1 MTRAENSAAKLHRAL
16 LWLAV
21 LIVAIRAI
29 VAGADN
35 PHPLD
40 GLTVAEYEIVSAVLA
55 ASGKVTDESHLVLV
69 NLAEPDKQQVLAWKP
84 GDNLP
89 RRALVTIRHQRQLIE
104 ALVDIGERTLVSWTA
119 IEGAQPALLGSEWLL
134 SQQLVRA
141 DPSWQQAIK
150 RRGIEEL
157 KSVFCFPIFP
167 GNFGGPRDQGNQ
179 RLGMVSCYQ
188 GGGGK
193 GLWGRPI
200 EGLVAVVDYDE
211 RKLVELIDT
220 GPVPIPAGG
229 PAVNPDQPDVMPAQG
244 PAQRRFRIQGQ
255 WIEWDKWRFHLR
267 IDPRV
272 GPVLSQVSIL
282 DGDRRRSVM
291 YQGSISEMFVPYMDP
306 GDTWYYRTY
315 LDVGEY
321 GVGSGGVP
329 LRRGRDCPE
338 DAALVDAA
346 FVDEGGTIS
355 TKTGIAC
362 IFERTTGDAAWSH
375 YEVRQG
381 ASLARR
387 HTELVA
393 RFIVWL
399 GNYDYVIDWIFTET
413 GSLKGRVGA
422 TGIVQV
428 KGVASK
434 DMAAKS
440 AANDTA
446 YGRLIAP
453 GTVAVNHDHFF
464 GFRLDLDVDGTNNG
478 MLIDRVRKVDLD
490 KSGPDKTGRDSPR
503 KQIWQV
509 FPHKAKVE
517 SEAKLNV
524 DPRQPAL
531 WRVIN
536 PAVSNGVGNPV
547 SYQLRPGMTGMTLLD
562 DAEPAHRRAAFT
574 AYNLW
579 VTPYQPAERYAA
591 GTYPNRHPGG
601 AGLPEWTA
609 SDRSITDTDIVLW
622 YTIGLHHVVRAEDWP
637 IMPLVESEFE
647 LRPFDFFDANPT
659 ATEGLRSTDR

>member
-1 MTRAENSAAKLHRAL
+1 MNSAESSAAGMPRAL
-16 LWLAV
+16 LWLA
-21 LIVAIRAI
+21 IVGMAVRAT
-29 VAGADN
+29 VAVADS

-40 GLTVAEYEIVSAVLA
+40 GLSVAEYETVNAVLA
-55 ASGKVTDESHLVLV
+55 AAGKVADESHLVLV
-69 NLAEPDKQQVLAWKP
+69 NLAEPDKQRVLAWKP
-84 GDNLP
+84 ADNVP
-89 RRALVTIRHQRQLIE
+89 RRALVTLRQGRDLIE
-104 ALVDIGERTLVSWTA
+104 AIVDIGQRKLVSWTV
-119 IEGAQPALLGSEWLL
+119 IEGAQPALLDSEWLL

-141 DPSWQQAIK
+141 DPAWQQAIR
-150 RRGIEEL
+150 RRGIENL

-167 GNFGGPRDQGNQ
+167 GNFGSPLDEGNR
-179 RLGMVSCYQ
+179 RLGMISCYQ

-211 RKLVELIDT
+211 RQLVELIDT
-220 GPVPIPAGG
+220 GPVPVPAGG
-229 PAVNPDQPDVMPAQG
+229 PAVNPDQPLTMPAQG
-244 PAQRRFRIQGQ
+244 PAERRFSIQGQ
-255 WIEWDKWRFHLR
+255 WIDWDKWRFHLR

-306 GDTWYYRTY
+306 GKTWYYRTY

-321 GVGSGGVP
+321 GIGSGGVP
-329 LRRGRDCPE
+329 LRAGKDCPA

-346 FVDEGGTIS
+346 FVNEGGEIT

-387 HTELVA
+387 HTELVV

-428 KGVASK
+428 KGVVSQ
-434 DMAAKS
+434 DMAAKT
-440 AANDTA
+440 AGKDTA
-446 YGRLIAP
+446 WGRLVAP

-464 GFRLDLDVDGTNNG
+464 GFRLDVDVDGAKNS
-478 MLIDRVRKVDLD
+478 MLIDRIRKVDLD
-490 KSGPDKTGRDSPR
+490 ESAVNSPR
-503 KQIWQV
+503 RQVWQV
-509 FPHKAKVE
+509 LPREARVE
-517 SEAKLNV
+517 SEARLNA

-536 PAVSNGVGNPV
+536 PALRNGVGNPV
-547 SYQLRPGMTGMTLLD
+547 SYQLRPAMTGMSLLD

-579 VTPYQPAERYAA
+579 VTPHAAAERYAA

-601 AGLPEWTA
+601 AGLPAWTA
-609 SDRSITDTDIVLW
+609 SDRSIRDTDIVLW
-622 YTIGLHHVVRAEDWP
+622 YTIALHHVVRAEDWP
-637 IMPLVESEFE
+637 IMPLVESQFE

-659 ATEGLRSTDR
+659 ATEGSQ